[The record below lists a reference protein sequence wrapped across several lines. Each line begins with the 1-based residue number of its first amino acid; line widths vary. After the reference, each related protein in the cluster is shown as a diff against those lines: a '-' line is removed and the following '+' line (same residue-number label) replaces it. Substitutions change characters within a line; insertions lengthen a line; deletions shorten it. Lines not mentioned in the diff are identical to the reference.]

1 MNIRFSA
8 FFFLLA
14 VLSSCTRETLDEG
27 KDGMSS
33 GIAEDVPG
41 TAVPGIVQIKVSGE
55 YEDKVESLDLS
66 CLGDYDIRRSI
77 PDGGKFDERH
87 RKAGLNR
94 WYTVRFRQD
103 LPLSKA
109 SSGLYGTE
117 GVEKISF
124 VTPVKTAYV
133 YPFNDPGF
141 GQQWDLYNSG
151 DQEGMTAGSDIN
163 ILDAWEIT
171 RGDEDVIVAV
181 CDAAVEYGH
190 EDIAGNI
197 WVNEAEAEG
206 QAGVDDDGNGYVDD
220 IYGWNF
226 QTRDNLTSI
235 GAVLTPGDHG
245 THIGGT
251 IAAVN
256 NNGTGINGIAGG
268 DSPEGNGV
276 RLMSIQ
282 TSGDDLP
289 AFIGEALV
297 YAADNGA
304 VLVNCSWSVDGDS
317 EFLNEAID
325 YFNTYAGLDGDGNQ
339 TGPVAGGLCIFAA
352 GNESGT
358 VSYPA
363 MNGNVIAVASVGAD
377 YRIAYYSNYGS
388 WVDITA
394 PGGDARKGYEIY
406 STLTIGSGSYGNMQG
421 TSMACPHVTGV
432 AALVASRYGGPGF
445 TADQLKTILLGTADP
460 VIYDYNPS
468 YAGML
473 GSGLVDAGAAVASNP
488 VPPMPVG
495 DDFSAIAKG
504 NTTVLEWTVPED
516 EDGNTPYSYDI
527 FYSTEPLDELDPD
540 SPSGDVSH
548 QVYIP
553 GNDAEGK
560 ISYTI
565 DKLDFNTVYYFRI
578 RSRSIFNDVSGLSGQ
593 ISCMTTSNTPP
604 EIAALDGN
612 SLTLKSHETG
622 VLRFGIHDA
631 DGHDISFRVDPANGT
646 GHLEGLVTSM
656 SEDGILT
663 VTVNALNAEEG
674 ATYNGVITVSDSYS
688 ESEAE
693 FSYSISENHTPVLA
707 GGIEDTVFN
716 AMTDGAS
723 FSLSGM
729 FRDED
734 MEPLRYGYSISTA
747 NIIVRCSISGDTF
760 SMDAN
765 SYGLTDVTV
774 TATDARGEEASCT
787 FSVLVRDGSRDVDL
801 YPNPVHD
808 FLNIRTGRPV
818 NADITV
824 SNKAGATVLS
834 MKGADMAPFAPF
846 AVDMK
851 DLPGGIYYV
860 RVKGEG
866 IDSSSPVAKQ

>member
-14 VLSSCTRETLDEG
+14 VLSSCTREPLDEG

-55 YEDKVESLDLS
+55 YEDRIENLDLS

-87 RKAGLNR
+87 RKAGLSR

-117 GVEKISF
+117 GIEKISF
-124 VTPVKTAYV
+124 VTPVKTASV

-141 GQQWDLYNSG
+141 GQQWDLCNSG
-151 DQEGMTAGSDIN
+151 DQDGMTAGSDIN
-163 ILDAWEIT
+163 LLDAWEIT

-325 YFNTYAGLDGDGNQ
+325 YFNTCAGLDGDGNQ

-377 YRIAYYSNYGS
+377 YRIAYYSNYGP

-445 TADQLKTILLGTADP
+445 TADQLKTILLGTANP
-460 VIYDYNPS
+460 IIYDYNPS

-473 GSGLVDAGAAVASNP
+473 GTGLVDAGAAVAGDP

-495 DDFSAIAKG
+495 DDFSAVAKG
-504 NTTVLEWTVPED
+504 NKAVLEWNAPED
-516 EDGNTPYSYDI
+516 EDGNVPYSYDI
-527 FYSTEPLDELDPD
+527 FYSENTLENLDPD
-540 SPSGDVSH
+540 SPSEGVSH
-548 QVYIP
+548 LVYIP
-553 GNDAEGK
+553 GKNEK
-560 ISYTI
+560 EKLSYTI
-565 DKLDFNTVYYFRI
+565 DNLDFNTLYYFRI
-578 RSRSIFNDVSGLSGQ
+578 RSRNIFNDVSELSGT
-593 ISCMTTSNTPP
+593 ISCETTSNTPP
-604 EIAALDGN
+604 EIVAIDGN
-612 SLTLKSHETG
+612 SLSLKSHETG
-622 VLRFGIHDA
+622 VLRFEIQDA
-631 DGHDISFRVDPANGT
+631 DGHDVDFRVNPADGT
-646 GHLEGLVTSM
+646 YSLDGLVS
-656 SEDGILT
+656 SLSDDGILT
-663 VTVNALNAEEG
+663 ITVNALNAAEG
-674 ATYNGVITVSDSYS
+674 TTYNGIVTVSDSYS
-688 ESEAE
+688 ESEAP
-693 FSYSISENHTPVLA
+693 FSYSIGENHAPVLT
-707 GGIEDTVFN
+707 GGIGDTVFGSSK
-716 AMTDGAS
+716 DGAS
-723 FSLSGM
+723 FSLSGI
-729 FRDED
+729 FHDED
-734 MEPLRYGYSISTA
+734 SEPLRYGYSISTTS
-747 NIIVRCSISGDTF
+747 IIVRCSISGDTF
-760 SMDAN
+760 RVDAN
-765 SYGLTDVTV
+765 SYGLTDVTL

-787 FSVLVRDGSRDVDL
+787 FSVLVRDGSQDVDL
-801 YPNPVHD
+801 YPNPVKD
-808 FLNIRTGRPV
+808 FLNIRTGKPV
-818 NADITV
+818 TAEITV
-824 SNKAGATVLS
+824 SNKAGAAVLT
-834 MKGADMAPFAPF
+834 MKDAEMAPFAPL
-846 AVDMK
+846 AIDMK
-851 DLPGGIYYV
+851 NLPGGIYYV

-866 IDSSSPVAKQ
+866 IDTSRPVAKQ